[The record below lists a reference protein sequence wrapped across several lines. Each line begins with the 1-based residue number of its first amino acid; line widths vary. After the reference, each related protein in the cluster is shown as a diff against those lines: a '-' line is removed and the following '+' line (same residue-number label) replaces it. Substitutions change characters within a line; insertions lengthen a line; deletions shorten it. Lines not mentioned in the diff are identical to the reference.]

1 MFKRIGFISS
11 AFLFEVADLLF
22 LFALPVF
29 LFSSTNSLIFTGL
42 IFLLRPLGKLI
53 GYTIYRK
60 SLQEKNFVFL
70 FLLAY
75 TLSFIVLIVFNRLLG
90 FYALVFAVFILGMSK
105 EFFDLG
111 LFKVENPNTQF
122 KLGRYKKFLSPS
134 LAFAGLSLSLFITK
148 LVSTYQ
154 FQNLQNYF
162 SILLSI
168 SGILFYFFIS
178 KKFAMDKQERLIPKV
193 YSLGFLNIY
202 KINWTIFS
210 AEAVKAFYWVLFPIF
225 IIKNM
230 GQDYSLV
237 YLIPSLYFP
246 ILLLNIL
253 KNTFLFKYWKI
264 RPNSLF
270 LVFTLTLLSF
280 FFVPSSQFLILPT
293 VIMGFVIGFIEISS
307 WYKEVKTEDYP
318 IHFNSSNLGF
328 ITALLI
334 GSVFNTYIPIY
345 YVLGVFGIV
354 ALLYFL
360 IKKFRK
366 Q

>member
-1 MFKRIGFISS
+1 MFKRIGFILS

-29 LFSSTNSLIFTGL
+29 IFSSTNSLILTGL
-42 IFLLRPLGKLI
+42 IFLLRPLGKTI
-53 GYTIYRK
+53 AYNIYRR

-70 FLLAY
+70 FLLAFS
-75 TLSFIVLIVFNRLLG
+75 LSFLVLIIFNRMLG
-90 FYALVFAVFILGMSK
+90 FNALVFAVFVFGLSK

-122 KLGRYKKFLSPS
+122 KLGRYKKFLNPS

-148 LVSTYQ
+148 LVSAYQ

-178 KKFAMDKQERLIPKV
+178 KKFANDKQERLIPKV
-193 YSLGFLNIY
+193 YNLGLLNIN

-210 AEAVKAFYWVLFPIF
+210 SEALKAFYWILFPIF
-225 IIKNM
+225 IIRNM

-237 YLIPSLYFP
+237 YLIPALYFP

-264 RPNSLF
+264 RPNSLY
-270 LVFTLTLLSF
+270 LAFTIVLLSF
-280 FFVPSSQFLILPT
+280 FFVSGSNYLILPT
-293 VIMGFVIGFIEISS
+293 IIMGFVIGFIEIST

-318 IHFNSSNLGF
+318 VFFNSSNLGF

-334 GSVFNTYIPIY
+334 GSVLNTYLPIY
-345 YVLGVFGIV
+345 YVLGTFGVV
-354 ALLYFL
+354 ALVYFL
-360 IKKFRK
+360 IKKFK
-366 Q
+366 